1 MRIIDPGLMTT
12 VQDRGRFG
20 YQKDGVTPGGAMDR
34 IALTVANSL
43 VGNDESAAAL
53 EMTIAGPSIEFLQDE
68 LIAVCGADLSAEM
81 ANIRLPT
88 WRAIYV
94 RSASVLSFGEARWGC
109 RAYLAVAGGI
119 NVPAVME
126 SRSTN
131 PRAGIGGIDGRALR
145 AGDEIP
151 THLHRP
157 GDPIASRA
165 AAGGGPMPFALSERF
180 VDEAEATS
188 LYGRSESVRV
198 LPGPHFE
205 LFDERDRRSFFD
217 HAFEVSPRSDRMG
230 YRLTGPVLDSSQRAE
245 LVSSAV
251 LMGTVQ
257 VPGGGEPILLMADRQ
272 TTGGYPTIAQ
282 VTTADLPT
290 IAQLKPGDEIRFE
303 MVTLDQAHAA
313 LRAQR
318 DKLEAVKGK
327 VIRDAPGRP

>member
-1 MRIIDPGLMTT
+1 MKIIDPGLMTT

-34 IALTVANSL
+34 LALTIANSL

-119 NVPAVME
+119 DVPAVME

-151 THLHRP
+151 TQLHRP

-165 AAGGGPMPFALSERF
+165 AAGGGPMPFALSELF

-188 LYGRSESVRV
+188 LYGKSESVRV

-217 HAFEVSPRSDRMG
+217 QAFEVSPRSDRMG
-230 YRLTGPVLDSSQRAE
+230 YRLTGPVLDSSRRAE

-251 LMGTVQ
+251 
-257 VPGGGEPILLMADRQ
+257 PILLMADRQ

-290 IAQLKPGDEIRFE
+290 IAQLKPGDEIRFK

-327 VIRDAPGRP
+327 VIRNAPGRP

>member
-1 MRIIDPGLMTT
+1 MKIIDPGLMTT

-20 YQKDGVTPGGAMDR
+20 YQKDGVTPGGAMDGMGL
-34 IALTVANSL
+34 AVANAL
-43 VGNDESAAAL
+43 VGNDDSAAVL
-53 EMTIAGPSIEFLQDE
+53 EMTMAGPSIEFQQDE

-94 RSASVLSFGEARWGC
+94 RSASILSFGEARWGC

-119 NVPAVME
+119 AVPAVMG

-131 PRAGIGGIDGRALR
+131 PRAGIGGLDGRALR

-151 THLHRP
+151 TRPRGP
-157 GDPIASRA
+157 GDPIVSKA

-180 VDEAEATS
+180 VDRAEAAS
-188 LYGRSESVRV
+188 LYGTSESVRV
-198 LPGPHFE
+198 LPGPQFE
-205 LFDERDRRSFFD
+205 LFDERDRRLFFD
-217 HAFEVSPRSDRMG
+217 QAFEVSPRSDRMG
-230 YRLTGPVLDSSQRAE
+230 YRLSGPVLDSSRRAE

-251 LMGTVQ
+251 VMGTVQ

-282 VTTADLPT
+282 VTAADLPMV
-290 IAQLKPGDEIRFE
+290 AQLKPGDEIHFE

-318 DKLEAVKGK
+318 DKLEAVKER
-327 VIRDAPGRP
+327 VMRDEPGRP